1 MGLSQRLRLATRPG
15 SDRQAARVSPIAIP
29 PVNTVVITLMMMDR
43 SPRPASV
50 ARPVLH
56 LSAQRLGNDWRGNKH
71 PDRHPAADISG
82 QMVARTL
89 RKIQPVI

>member
-56 LSAQRLGNDWRGNKH
+56 LSAQLTWQRL
-71 PDRHPAADISG
+71 
-82 QMVARTL
+82 AR
-89 RKIQPVI
+89 